1 MARELAQR
9 GLRAVLVERAELGAE
24 ASTAAAGMV
33 APQAET
39 EHPGPL
45 LRLGLE
51 SRRRY
56 PHWVAQ
62 LQEESGL
69 DVEYR
74 ADGILYLA
82 LDRPDER
89 RLAARAR
96 WQRRL
101 GLRVLELAGREARRL
116 AGPAVLPTRLRLAC
130 HFPDDH
136 RVNNE
141 RLAVA
146 AGIAARRAGV
156 TVLEHTAALA
166 IEGRRGSV
174 TGVRTAAG
182 VVRTPVVVNAAGAW
196 AAELRVPAGV
206 TPPPVCPVR
215 GQMLVLRVAP
225 GALRLPLYT
234 RAAYLVPRID
244 GRVLL
249 GSTRERAGFDKR
261 VTMGAAAALLAA
273 AAAMAPGLAGASL
286 VGAYAGLRPGTP
298 DELPVLGAARDLRGL
313 FYATGL
319 YRSGILLAPAV
330 AAAVADLVVEG
341 RTALPLRGLGP
352 RRTLSSE
359 ARDLDVARTQLVRR
373 LHGHGAADE
382 RLERREAARSACSQE
397 VGHLGVHPQQRAP
410 RGRVAAWPR
419 AGRAGAR
426 RSASVSTERTRPRPR
441 SAGTGW

>member
-206 TPPPVCPVR
+206 TPPPVRPVR

-313 FYATGL
+313 FYVTGL

-352 RRTLSSE
+352 RRTLSY
-359 ARDLDVARTQLVRR
+359 
-373 LHGHGAADE
+373 
-382 RLERREAARSACSQE
+382 
-397 VGHLGVHPQQRAP
+397 
-410 RGRVAAWPR
+410 RG
-419 AGRAGAR
+419 
-426 RSASVSTERTRPRPR
+426 ERPRRRPDSARPSSPR
-441 SAGTGW
+441 SRGGR